1 LLRAATRTVEC
12 ISFEDLKKWK
22 IVNLPAVIDEAVMV
36 VVDKTGTIL
45 YTSGYSKVLG
55 IDDKRMFNRK
65 LTKVEPC
72 ANTLKMLKMEQPSM
86 SIGSNVLPSL
96 SHLKVEGAVLP
107 LFTEDEKMVGG
118 MTVFIPWNRTDL
130 IGQLHE
136 QLHMSHIR
144 VNLGDILNDEGIHL
158 KNNRE
163 MIGVSEAY
171 RKTIKLAL
179 YAARSEFD
187 VLITGETGVGKELI
201 AEFIN
206 LVSSRRYGP
215 FINVNCAAVPES
227 LLESELF
234 GYEAGAFTGASK
246 FGKQGK
252 FELASGG
259 TIFLDEIG
267 EMSLAMQAKLLRVL
281 QEREIERVGGT
292 KTRNVDIRVIAATN
306 RNLEEMVE
314 KGQFR
319 QDLYYRLNVVPIYV
333 PPLRKRK
340 EDIIKISNY
349 LSDKIEH
356 KTGIRLIFSRELE
369 TYLLKY
375 KWPGNVREL
384 ENLLK
389 FSSVLALE
397 KGQDAYE
404 IKLDDLAFRMNL
416 KEEFDEDK
424 GDSES
429 LIIKAG
435 TPLRDLYGEVEKKAI
450 MINLNYCNMNKTK
463 ASEILGLTR
472 QSLYQKMK
480 HYSINVK

>member
-1 LLRAATRTVEC
+1 
-12 ISFEDLKKWK
+12 
-22 IVNLPAVIDEAVMV
+22 
-36 VVDKTGTIL
+36 
-45 YTSGYSKVLG
+45 
-55 IDDKRMFNRK
+55 
-65 LTKVEPC
+65 
-72 ANTLKMLKMEQPSM
+72 
-86 SIGSNVLPSL
+86 
-96 SHLKVEGAVLP
+96 
-107 LFTEDEKMVGG
+107 
-118 MTVFIPWNRTDL
+118 
-130 IGQLHE
+130 
-136 QLHMSHIR
+136 MSHIR